1 VFGFTAISPGNPL
14 TVMLAARTL
23 ETDGSVP
30 LVGWVEVDVEDGVV
44 WPALLEDEVISE
56 EVVDDVPWIGVLVCE
71 VSVTNAIVAIART
84 ITTATTI
91 TAVPIPLRRG
101 VTQIHLSPR
110 QFLINSFVRTTN
122 GDLPSQAAS

>member
-84 ITTATTI
+84 MTTATTTTVI
-91 TAVPIPLRRG
+91 PIALRLGFKQTHPLLRRF
-101 VTQIHLSPR
+101 V
-110 QFLINSFVRTTN
+110 INSFVRT
-122 GDLPSQAAS
+122 GS

>member
-1 VFGFTAISPGNPL
+1 
-14 TVMLAARTL
+14 MLAARTL

-84 ITTATTI
+84 MTTATTI